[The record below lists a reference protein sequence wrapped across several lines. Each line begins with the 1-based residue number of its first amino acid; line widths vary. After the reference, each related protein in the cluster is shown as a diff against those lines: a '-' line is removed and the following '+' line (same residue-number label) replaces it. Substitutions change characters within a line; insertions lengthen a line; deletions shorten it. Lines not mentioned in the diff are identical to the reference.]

1 MTYAL
6 ARSLLL
12 ADAVKPEALAEALLV
27 SATRGTSLVRA
38 LVAARA
44 IDPARLDMHLE
55 RGDVPTMRHVVP
67 VLALVQQL
75 PSELCDRLL
84 ALPVRQDPLTNTVD
98 VAVVDARDPHAV
110 EEMGYWLRAPVRMI
124 RTSLVAM
131 ESALRQLH
139 AKPDAGMKPLAPPIW
154 VPSPMP
160 SSGAEPKRERAATPM
175 YGTRAADG
183 QGATVSH
190 ASNSANHSAPATAP
204 DLLEDLAEERVADP
218 ASLPGANIPIL
229 LRRKS
234 IAPVPILE
242 VGAPP
247 AAARNSVR
255 GEPHTDPILDL
266 RRMKSVAPP
275 EPAGDAVP
283 PAPITT
289 RGPFSPGAPWPPFG
303 DVSPTLEAIRSAA
316 DRDTILELL
325 VSGMRP
331 VAPRVAV
338 LAVKRDLLMGWTCS
352 PEMGDRTA
360 LRSAR
365 MAAPPDSVLSA
376 ALATDDAMLARIP
389 TDAAHAP
396 LLAAMQSPP
405 LGEVA
410 LVAVRVEGKPVAL
423 VVVDEPGDSMSV
435 TKRMQEL
442 AHAAAKAL
450 GRLLRDRRK

>member
-38 LVAARA
+38 LLAARA
-44 IDPARLDMHLE
+44 IDPARLDQHLE

-67 VLALVQQL
+67 VLSLVQQL

-98 VAVVDARDPHAV
+98 VAVVDARDTHAV
-110 EEMGYWLRAPVRMI
+110 EEMAYWLRAPVRMV

-139 AKPDAGMKPLAPPIW
+139 ARPDAGMKPLAPPIW

-160 SSGAEPKRERAATPM
+160 SSGPDPKRERAATPM

-183 QGATVSH
+183 QGPTISH
-190 ASNSANHSAPATAP
+190 VSNSANHSSPDIAPGP
-204 DLLEDLAEERVADP
+204 LADVADD
-218 ASLPGANIPIL
+218 IPIP

-242 VGAPP
+242 VSAPP
-247 AAARNSVR
+247 PAARNSS
-255 GEPHTDPILDL
+255 GAEPYTDPILDL

-325 VSGMRP
+325 VSGIRP
-331 VAPRVAV
+331 AAARVAV
-338 LAVKRDLLMGWTCS
+338 LAVKRDLLIGWTCS

-360 LRSAR
+360 LRTAR
-365 MAAPPDSVLSA
+365 MQAPADSVLSA

-389 TDAAHAP
+389 KDAAHAP
-396 LLAAMQSPP
+396 LLAAMHSPP
-405 LGEVA
+405 RGEVA
-410 LVAVRVEGKPVAL
+410 LVSVRVEGKPVAL
-423 VVVDEPGDSMSV
+423 VVVDELGDSMAV

-442 AHAAAKAL
+442 AHAAAEAL
-450 GRLLRDRRK
+450 GRLLRERRK